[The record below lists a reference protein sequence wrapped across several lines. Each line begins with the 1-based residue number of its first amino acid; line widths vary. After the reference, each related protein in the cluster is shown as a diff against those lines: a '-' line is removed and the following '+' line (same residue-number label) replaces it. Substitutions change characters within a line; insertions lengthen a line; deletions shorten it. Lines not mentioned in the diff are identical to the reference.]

1 MTESLYEIASLY
13 RQIADMEP
21 ETDEERAAMIQA
33 LDEVEDQFE
42 SKLENC
48 IYFLRNTESRAEA
61 IKAEEARLAD
71 KRKKLERKAESFRN
85 YIEAMMMLAQ
95 RREAKAGI
103 FDVKFKLNPESV
115 TIHDLAAVPD
125 EFFITERRVSPA
137 LLQKAHREN
146 REQMIP
152 GVEFVRNERMV
163 IG

>member
-21 ETDEERAAMIQA
+21 ESDEERAAMIQA

-61 IKAEEARLAD
+61 IEAEEGRLYD
-71 KRKKLERKAESFRN
+71 KRKKLERKAESLRN

-103 FDVKFKLNPESV
+103 FDIKFKLNPWSV
-115 TIHDLAAVPD
+115 TIHDMNAVPD
-125 EFFITERRVSPA
+125 EFFVVKREVSKEKLQEARRNEIMV
-137 LLQKAHREN
+137 
-146 REQMIP
+146 P
-152 GVEFVRNERMV
+152 GVEFVRVERMV
-163 IG
+163 IE

>member
-1 MTESLYEIASLY
+1 MSESLYEIASLY

-33 LDEVEDQFE
+33 LDEVEDRFE

-48 IYFLRNTESRAEA
+48 IYFLRNTESREME
-61 IKAEEARLAD
+61 IMAEENRLMA

-103 FDVKFKLNPESV
+103 FNVKFKLNPWSV
-115 TIHDLAAVPD
+115 TINDLNAVPD
-125 EFFITERRVSPA
+125 EFFITRRDVSREK
-137 LLQKAHREN
+137 LQEARREGI
-146 REQMIP
+146 MVP

-163 IG
+163 IE

>member
-1 MTESLYEIASLY
+1 MSESLYEIASLY

-48 IYFLRNTESRAEA
+48 IYFLKNTESRAEA
-61 IKAEEARLAD
+61 VRAEEIRLAE
-71 KRKKLERKAESFRN
+71 KRKKLERKAESFKN

-103 FDVKFKLNPESV
+103 FDVKFKLNPWSV
-115 TIHDLAAVPD
+115 TINDMNAVPD
-125 EFFITERRVSPA
+125 EFFVVKREVSREKLQEARRQDIMV
-137 LLQKAHREN
+137 
-146 REQMIP
+146 P

>member
-1 MTESLYEIASLY
+1 MSESLYEIASLY

-48 IYFLRNTESRAEA
+48 IYFLRNTESREME
-61 IKAEEARLAD
+61 IMAEENRLMA

-103 FDVKFKLNPESV
+103 FDVKFKLNPWSV
-115 TIHDLAAVPD
+115 TINDLNAVPD
-125 EFFITERRVSPA
+125 EFFITRRDVSREK
-137 LLQKAHREN
+137 LQEARREGI
-146 REQMIP
+146 MVP

-163 IG
+163 IE